1 MTAERYTT
9 DQVLAFLDS
18 EELGEEDFLGD
29 EIDGQEVFM
38 EGSDEEF
45 YDLEEMEIE
54 DFCSFTMMIA

>member
-1 MTAERYTT
+1 MTVERYTT

-18 EELGEEDFLGD
+18 EELGEEDFLGE
-29 EIDGQEVFM
+29 EIDGQEFFM

-54 DFCSFTMMIA
+54 GKCFVCLFF

>member
-18 EELGEEDFLGD
+18 EELGEEDFLGE
-29 EIDGQEVFM
+29 EIDGQEFFM
-38 EGSDEEF
+38 EGNDEEF

-54 DFCSFTMMIA
+54 GKCFVSLFF

>member
-1 MTAERYTT
+1 MTVERYTT

-18 EELGEEDFLGD
+18 EELGEEDFLGE
-29 EIDGQEVFM
+29 EIDGQM

-54 DFCSFTMMIA
+54 GKCFVCLFF

>member
-38 EGSDEEF
+38 EGSDKEF

-54 DFCSFTMMIA
+54 GKCFVSLFF